1 MKLPCFICLG
11 VAGAIGLW
19 LAYALWNL
27 TYAAVPLP
35 PPRPH
40 INPWEDTEHLGYP
53 DGMEH
58 PWCDTLPDGCVK
70 VVTPPYFGP
79 PYILPER

>member
-19 LAYALWNL
+19 LAYALWSL
-27 TYAAVPLP
+27 AYAAVPLP

-40 INPWEDTEHLGYP
+40 FNPWVNSEHLDYP
-53 DGMEH
+53 DAKEH